1 MHTPKKLVLT
11 VAGVSGLIVWAAAA
25 QAAWAQNAGAVA
37 FPDPDSFVGAL
48 IGTVVFGLI
57 GTGMAILGF
66 KIFDWVIPFDLEREI
81 AEKQNLP
88 VAILSAAMVLGICL
102 IVAAA
107 VS

>member
-1 MHTPKKLVLT
+1 MHTPKKLVL
-11 VAGVSGLIVWAAAA
+11 AASAVSGLMVWAAAA
-25 QAAWAQNAGAVA
+25 RAAWAQGGGGVA

-48 IGTVVFGLI
+48 IGTIVFGLI

-88 VAILSAAMVLGICL
+88 VAILSASMVLGISL

>member
-1 MHTPKKLVLT
+1 MHSLKNVVQA
-11 VAGVSGLIVWAAAA
+11 VAGLSGLLVWVAAAS
-25 QAAWAQNAGAVA
+25 AAWSQEGGAVA
-37 FPDPDSFVGAL
+37 FPDPDSFIGAL

-57 GTGMAILGF
+57 GTAMAILGF
-66 KIFDWVIPFDLEREI
+66 KIFDWIIPFDLEREI

-88 VAILSAAMVLGICL
+88 VAILSSAMILGICL